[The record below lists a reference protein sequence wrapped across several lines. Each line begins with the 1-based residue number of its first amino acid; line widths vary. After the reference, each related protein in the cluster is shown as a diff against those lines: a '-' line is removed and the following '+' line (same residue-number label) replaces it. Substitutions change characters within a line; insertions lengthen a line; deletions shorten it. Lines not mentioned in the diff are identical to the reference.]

1 MCRILGYLGEPIDLE
16 HVLFG
21 TDSSLVRQSY
31 SPRMMAG
38 FLNLAGFGMAAWDPR
53 SVRGQDP
60 FTYRVTTLPA
70 FDRNLRQLST
80 KLAPTCLIAHVRGVS
95 HNPREVV
102 AETNVHPFRFPGAR
116 VSLAH
121 NGHLRE
127 FGRMRYELL
136 PHIRPEL
143 ARMIQGT
150 TDSEWIYAVVLS
162 QLDDP
167 SALPAAGEL
176 ADAVRATLRI
186 LRDVR
191 EREGIDT
198 SSPVNLCL
206 ATGEAIVATR
216 FSFDYGWYPD
226 EDTLLET
233 DLPFVSLW
241 YTAGGAYV
249 DNDGRAEMVGG
260 DGVQSLLIAS
270 EPLTVDISTWLEVPE
285 YSMLTATRTPGGLEF
300 ETIDLDV

>member
-1 MCRILGYLGEPIDLE
+1 
-16 HVLFG
+16 
-21 TDSSLVRQSY
+21 
-31 SPRMMAG
+31 
-38 FLNLAGFGMAAWDPR
+38 
-53 SVRGQDP
+53 
-60 FTYRVTTLPA
+60 
-70 FDRNLRQLST
+70 
-80 KLAPTCLIAHVRGVS
+80 VS

-102 AETNVHPFRFPGAR
+102 AETNVHPFRFPDAR

-162 QLDDP
+162 QLEDP
-167 SALPAAGEL
+167 YGLPDTREL
-176 ADAVRATLRI
+176 AEAVEATLRI

-191 EREGIDT
+191 EHHGIDT

-206 ATGEAIVATR
+206 ATGDAIVATR

-241 YTAGGAYV
+241 YTAGDEYV
-249 DNDGRAEMVGG
+249 ERDGRSEMAGS
-260 DGVQSLLIAS
+260 DGLRSLLIAS

-285 YSMLTATRTPGGLEF
+285 YSMLTASRTPRGLEF